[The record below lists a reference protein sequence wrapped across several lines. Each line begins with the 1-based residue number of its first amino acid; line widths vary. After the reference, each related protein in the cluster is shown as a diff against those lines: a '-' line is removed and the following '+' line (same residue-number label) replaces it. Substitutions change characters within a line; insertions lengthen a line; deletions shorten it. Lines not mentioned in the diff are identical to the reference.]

1 MESRHERRRIT
12 RGSGLEPGDPRTQP
26 QTLPKRVDCRFLARW
41 HGNPPT
47 KSCVRDLMRFS
58 SDTWIRNFF
67 VYHPSRLET
76 RRLFGAA
83 LAVDADSRANA
94 PAPPPDVPIPGARVR
109 NRKRHARR
117 ANVTPPSRRHVCSPQ
132 SLVEGSH
139 SSPSLVAAPPPAAK
153 KPRMSA
159 VPLASLSP
167 LLARMRAL
175 SAAVSPL

>member
-1 MESRHERRRIT
+1 MESRHGRRRIT
-12 RGSGLEPGDPRTQP
+12 RGSGLEPGDPRPQP
-26 QTLPKRVDCRFLARW
+26 RTLPKRVEYRFLSRW
-41 HGNPPT
+41 HGNPNS
-47 KSCVRDLMRFS
+47 KSCVIRFS

-67 VYHPSRLET
+67 VCFLAGSKLGGCSARRSLWMQTRARMHPR
-76 RRLFGAA
+76 
-83 LAVDADSRANA
+83 
-94 PAPPPDVPIPGARVR
+94 APPHVSIPGARVR

-117 ANVTPPSRRHVCSPQ
+117 ANVTPPSQHHVCSLR

>member
-1 MESRHERRRIT
+1 MESRHGRRRIT
-12 RGSGLEPGDPRTQP
+12 RGSGREPGDPRPQP
-26 QTLPKRVDCRFLARW
+26 RTLPKRVECRFLSRYEIAWQSHQQILREVFVG
-41 HGNPPT
+41 HLD
-47 KSCVRDLMRFS
+47 SQ
-58 SDTWIRNFF
+58 FF
-67 VYHPSRLET
+67 CLLPSRLET

-94 PAPPPDVPIPGARVR
+94 PARPPPDVPIPGTRVR
-109 NRKRHARR
+109 NRTRHARR
-117 ANVTPPSRRHVCSPQ
+117 ANVTPPSQHHVCSPR